1 MEDSFSCYFPYV
13 ENELYCEKVPLKKI
27 AEDVGTPFYV
37 YSKNG
42 ILDRINHYK
51 KAFENYPTL
60 ICYAAKANSNL
71 SILEIFREN
80 GLGLDI
86 VSGGELYRGLKAGFD
101 PKKIVYAGVG
111 KTDKELLE
119 AIKAGILSF
128 NVESFMEIDVID
140 QIAGSLEKKAN
151 ISIRINPDVNPKTH
165 PYISTGLRESK
176 FGIDM
181 EDALKAYEK
190 ASKKKNLN
198 VVGIHCHI
206 GSQIMDV
213 SPYKEAVEKTVE
225 LVFRLKKIGIE
236 LKHIDIGGGLG
247 IKYRPEDR
255 PPDPEDLANIVIP
268 VVRETGLK
276 LLVEPGRSLI
286 GETGALV
293 SQVLFVKD
301 KGKKHFIIIDS
312 GMNDLLRPAMYNAYH
327 HILPVVKKGKKVIA
341 DIVGP
346 ICETGDFFAV
356 NREIDDL
363 QRGEY
368 LAVMSAGA
376 YGFSMSSN
384 YNSRPRAAEVLV
396 DGNEY
401 FVIRERESYDYIIEP
416 EIKALQKTSGEVE

>member
-13 ENELYCEKVPLKKI
+13 NNELHCENVPVKKI
-27 AEDVGTPFYV
+27 AEEIGTPFYV
-37 YSKNG
+37 YSKNA
-42 ILDRINHYK
+42 ILDKINRYK
-51 KAFENYPTL
+51 KAFQNYPTL

-71 SILEIFREN
+71 SVLEIFREN

-86 VSGGELYRGLKAGFD
+86 VSGGELYRGLRAGFD
-101 PKKIVYAGVG
+101 PEKIVYAGVG
-111 KTDKELLE
+111 KTDREL
-119 AIKAGILSF
+119 ADAVKAGILSF
-128 NVESFMEIDVID
+128 NVESFMELEVID
-140 QIAGSLEKKAN
+140 QIAGSLGKKAN

-165 PYISTGLRESK
+165 PYISTGLKESK

-181 EDALKAYEK
+181 EDAVKAYET
-190 ASKKKNLN
+190 AIKKKNLN

-213 SPYKEAVEKTVE
+213 SPYKEAVEKIVE

-255 PPDPEDLANIVIP
+255 PPDPEDLAHMVIP
-268 VVRETGLK
+268 FVKETGLK

-286 GETGALV
+286 GEAGALV
-293 SQVLFVKD
+293 SQVLFLKD
-301 KGKKHFIIIDS
+301 KGNKHFIIIDS
-312 GMNDLLRPAMYNAYH
+312 GMNDLLRPAMYKAYH
-327 HILPVVKKGKKVIA
+327 HILPAVKKGKKVIA

-356 NREIDDL
+356 DREIDDL
-363 QRGEY
+363 QRGDY

-384 YNSRPRAAEVLV
+384 YNTRPRAAEVLV

-401 FVIRERESYDYIIEP
+401 FVIRERESYGYIVEP

>member
-1 MEDSFSCYFPYV
+1 MGNSFSHYFPYI
-13 ENELYCEKVPLKKI
+13 ENELHCENVSLKKI
-27 AEDVGTPFYV
+27 GEDIGTPFYV
-37 YSKNG
+37 YSKNA
-42 ILDRINHYK
+42 ILDKINRYK
-51 KAFENYPTL
+51 KAFQNYPTL

-119 AIKAGILSF
+119 AVKAGILSF
-128 NVESFMEIDVID
+128 NVESFMEIEVID
-140 QIAGSLEKKAN
+140 RIAGSFGKKAN

-181 EDALKAYEK
+181 EDALKAYEI
-190 ASKKKNLN
+190 ALKKKNLN

-225 LVFRLKKIGIE
+225 LVFKLKKIGIE
-236 LKHIDIGGGLG
+236 LEHIDIGGGLG

-255 PPDPEDLANIVIP
+255 PPEPEDLARIVIP
-268 VVRETGLK
+268 VVKETGLK
-276 LLVEPGRSLI
+276 LIVEPGRSLI
-286 GETGALV
+286 GEAGALV
-293 SQVLFVKD
+293 SQVLFLKD
-301 KGKKHFIIIDS
+301 KGEKHFIIIDS

-327 HILPVVKKGKKVIA
+327 HILPVTKKKKKVVA

-356 NREIDDL
+356 DREIDDL
-363 QRGEY
+363 QRGDY

-401 FVIRERESYDYIIEP
+401 FVIRERESYSYIIEP

>member
-1 MEDSFSCYFPYV
+1 MEDSFSCYFPYIN
-13 ENELYCEKVPLKKI
+13 NELHCENVPLKKI
-27 AEDVGTPFYV
+27 AEEIGTPFYV
-37 YSKNG
+37 YSKNA
-42 ILDRINHYK
+42 ILDKINRYK
-51 KAFENYPTL
+51 KAFQNYPTL
-60 ICYAAKANSNL
+60 ICYAVKANSNL
-71 SILEIFREN
+71 SILEIIREN
-80 GLGLDI
+80 GFGIDI
-86 VSGGELYRGLKAGFD
+86 VSGGELYRGLRAGFEPD
-101 PKKIVYAGVG
+101 RIVYAGVG
-111 KTDKELLE
+111 KTDKEL
-119 AIKAGILSF
+119 AYAVSTGILSF
-128 NVESFMEIDVID
+128 NVESIMELEVLD
-140 QIAGSLEKKAN
+140 QIAQSLGRKAN

-165 PYISTGLRESK
+165 PYISTGLRKSK

-181 EDALKAYEK
+181 EDALKAYEI

-213 SPYKEAVEKTVE
+213 SPYREAVEKTVE

-236 LKHIDIGGGLG
+236 LKHIDIGGGIG

-255 PPDPEDLANIVIP
+255 PPEPEDLARIVIP
-268 VVRETGLK
+268 PVKETGLK
-276 LLVEPGRSLI
+276 LLVEPGRSLT
-286 GETGALV
+286 GEAGALV
-293 SQVLFVKD
+293 SQVLFLKD
-301 KGKKHFIIIDS
+301 KGEKHFIIIDS

-327 HILPVVKKGKKVIA
+327 HILPAVKKGKKVVA

-356 NREIDDL
+356 DREIDDL

-384 YNSRPRAAEVLV
+384 YNTRPRAAEVMV
-396 DGNEY
+396 DGDQY
-401 FVIRERESYDYIIEP
+401 FVIRERESYDYIIQP